1 MDELKQQGF
10 IFGTIFTVSNK
21 LQILGDEFYK
31 DITTKQLLFMIG
43 VSKFKKPP
51 MISEVANYI
60 GYSRQNA
67 KRIAS
72 DLQKKGFV
80 TISKDIYDA
89 RVLRIGL
96 TSECKEYFKELD
108 KQEIEFIQKI
118 FSGFDS
124 ELTNSMYKG
133 LVKLEA
139 NLKELM
145 IDENTN
151 IGSDRNET

>member
-1 MDELKQQGF
+1 MDELEQQGF

-43 VSKFKKPP
+43 VTKFKKPP

-72 DLQKKGFV
+72 DLQKSGFV
-80 TISKDIYDA
+80 TISKDEFDA
-89 RVLRIGL
+89 RVLRIEI
-96 TSECKEYFKELD
+96 TPECKEYFDKLD
-108 KQEIEFIQKI
+108 KQEIEFIGKI
-118 FSGFDS
+118 FAGFDS

-133 LVKLEA
+133 LIKLEQ
-139 NLKELM
+139 NIKEIM
-145 IDENTN
+145 KSKESTTFIEDE
-151 IGSDRNET
+151 I